1 MPVRTI
7 RYRDIAGALKTRL
20 GNGEFTAGGL
30 LPSEAELSAS
40 YEASRVTIRKA
51 LELLRDEGL
60 VESRQGFGWLAVSR
74 PLRQTLSRLGTIEDQ
89 LAASGVTAE
98 RQVLSFAFVRAP
110 ESVAEVLGGEEVLQ
124 VQRLNI
130 ADGRPFAKVTVWCPA
145 ELASEMSRGDVER
158 QPFLELLDVEL
169 NGARQ
174 VIGAASASSEDAEAL
189 DIPKGS
195 PVLRAERVTYGVGG
209 RPVLMAEHIFPAH
222 MTHFVVDLPADETQE
237 SAVGLRWL
245 S

>member
-1 MPVRTI
+1 MRTI
-7 RYRDIAGALKTRL
+7 RYRDIAGALRTRL
-20 GNGEFTAGGL
+20 GSGEFTADGL

-51 LELLRDEGL
+51 LELLREEGL
-60 VESRQGFGWLAVSR
+60 VESRQGFGWIVASR

-110 ESVAEVLGGEEVLQ
+110 EPVVEALGVEEVLQ
-124 VQRLNI
+124 VQRLNL
-130 ADGRPFAKVTVWCPA
+130 ADGRPFARVTVWCPA

-158 QPFLELLDVEL
+158 RPFVELLDVEL
-169 NGARQ
+169 DGARQ

-189 DIPKGS
+189 NIPEGS
-195 PVLRAERVTYGVGG
+195 PVLRAERVTYGVD
-209 RPVLMAEHIFPAH
+209 RSPVLMAEHIFPAH
-222 MTHFVVDLPADETQE
+222 MTHFVVDLPADEAQE
-237 SAVGLRWL
+237 SAAGLRLL